1 MKING
6 IIWLEEVEDKIF
18 QKHKVTTEDVEEIL
32 MSKPRFRFVEKGYQK
47 DENIYA
53 ALGQNKK
60 GKYLIIFFI
69 YKSTNEALII
79 SARQMTKKERKTY
92 VKK

>member
-1 MKING
+1 MIRV
-6 IIWLEEVEDKIF
+6 IIS
-18 QKHKVTTEDVEEIL
+18 HKRVC
-32 MSKPRFRFVEKGYQK
+32 K

-53 ALGQNKK
+53 ALGQSKK

-69 YKSTNEALII
+69 YKLNNEALII
-79 SARQMTKKERKTY
+79 SARQMTKRERKTY